1 MAITL
6 QAPERARI
14 PFCSGIIQMTG
25 VCADAGPFFMSSVKE
40 ANVPKGA
47 NVPQSN
53 PDLRKEDPVM
63 ILHKEKSN
71 PLRQLAKKTVAPRRR
86 VVSRLWRT
94 AERQVAEIETRMAGI
109 SDDPLALERDAK
121 TLAIIAKT
129 IRDLVAIDG
138 EASEF
143 NSRVKAKEQAAHGA
157 KSNLLAAADSGDLGP
172 RDIEGF
178 RAELARRL
186 DELRGERAGSA
197 AS

>member
-1 MAITL
+1 
-6 QAPERARI
+6 
-14 PFCSGIIQMTG
+14 
-25 VCADAGPFFMSSVKE
+25 
-40 ANVPKGA
+40 
-47 NVPQSN
+47 
-53 PDLRKEDPVM
+53 M
-63 ILHKEKSN
+63 ILNKEKSN
-71 PLRQLAKKTVAPRRR
+71 LADQSVKKAAAPRRR

-94 AERQVAEIETRMAGI
+94 AERQVAEIETRMAGA

-143 NSRVKAKEQAAHGA
+143 NSRTKAKEQATYGA
-157 KSNLLAAADSGDLGP
+157 KAHLLAAADSGDLGP